1 MGELLRAVSPR
12 SKLALSDSEAAPPK
26 GLPKGAEL
34 EEKLDRVLE
43 RLGEL
48 QQMFYADGRHALLIV
63 LQGRDASG
71 KDGVIR
77 TVFGAWNPQGV
88 RVTSFKVPTPL
99 ELGHDY
105 LWRIHSQVPEKGM
118 IGIFNRSHYED
129 VLVVRVHELVP
140 REVWSQRYDQI
151 NEFERTLAENGVV
164 ILKFFLHVSRDEQR
178 DRLIERVEN
187 ETKNWKF
194 SAGDLDE
201 RARWNEYTAAY
212 RDALQKCS
220 TVWAPWYVVPADKN
234 KARNYLVARR
244 LVTTLEG
251 LNLAYPKPKIDLEPY
266 LKSLK
271 TKNAKSTEKGTGPR
285 Q

>member
-1 MGELLRAVSPR
+1 MGDLLRAVSQR
-12 SKLALSDSEAAPPK
+12 SKLALSDSEAAPPQGLAK
-26 GLPKGAEL
+26 GDEL
-34 EEKLDRVLE
+34 EKKLDKALE

-77 TVFGAWNPQGV
+77 TVFGACNPQGV
-88 RVTSFKVPTPL
+88 RVTSFKVPTPS
-99 ELGHDY
+99 EMAHDY
-105 LWRIHSQVPEKGM
+105 LWRIHNQVPEKGM

-151 NEFERTLAENGVV
+151 NEFERTLAANGVV

-178 DRLIERVEN
+178 ERLMERVED

-201 RARWNEYTAAY
+201 RALWNEYTAAY
-212 RDALQKCS
+212 QDALQKCS

-251 LNLAYPKPKIDLEPY
+251 LNLSYPKPKVDLEPY

-271 TKNAKSTEKGTGPR
+271 SKSAKS
-285 Q
+285 

>member
-1 MGELLRAVSPR
+1 MGELLRAVSLR
-12 SKLALSDSEAAPPK
+12 SQVTLSDRDASPPK
-26 GLPKGAEL
+26 GLAKGDEL
-34 EEKLDRVLE
+34 EEKLDQVLE

-77 TVFGAWNPQGV
+77 TVFGACNPQGV
-88 RVTSFKVPTPL
+88 RVTSFKVPTAL
-99 ELGHDY
+99 EMAHDY

-129 VLVVRVHELVP
+129 VLVVRVHDLVP

-151 NEFERTLAENGVV
+151 NEFERMLVENGVV

-178 DRLIERVEN
+178 ARLIERVED

-201 RARWNEYTAAY
+201 RARWNAYTAAY
-212 RDALQKCS
+212 RDVLQKCS
-220 TVWAPWYVVPADKN
+220 TVWAPWYLVPADRN
-234 KARNYLVARR
+234 KARNYLIARR

-251 LNLAYPKPKIDLEPY
+251 LNLRYPKPKIELEPY

-271 TKNAKSTEKGTGPR
+271 SKGGTEKGS
-285 Q
+285 

>member
-1 MGELLRAVSPR
+1 MSELLRAVSSR
-12 SKLALSDSEAAPPK
+12 SKLTLSDRDASPPK
-26 GLPKGAEL
+26 GLRKGDEL
-34 EEKLDRVLE
+34 DEELDKLLE

-48 QQMFYADGRHALLIV
+48 QQTFYADGRHSLLVV

-77 TVFGAWNPQGV
+77 TVIGACNPQGV
-88 RVTSFKVPTPL
+88 RVTSFKVPTTL
-99 ELGHDY
+99 EIAHDY
-105 LWRIHSQVPEKGM
+105 LWRIHLAVPEKGM

-129 VLVVRVHELVP
+129 VIVVRVHELVP

-151 NEFERTLAENGVV
+151 NQFERILAENGVV

-178 DRLIERVEN
+178 DRLIERVEDK
-187 ETKNWKF
+187 TKNWKF

-201 RARWNEYTAAY
+201 RARWDEYTAAY
-212 RDALQKCS
+212 RDALRKCS

-251 LNLAYPKPKIDLEPY
+251 LNLRYPKPKMDLEPY
-266 LKSLK
+266 LDSLK
-271 TKNAKSTEKGTGPR
+271 NKSGKSTKKIVGDR
-285 Q
+285 